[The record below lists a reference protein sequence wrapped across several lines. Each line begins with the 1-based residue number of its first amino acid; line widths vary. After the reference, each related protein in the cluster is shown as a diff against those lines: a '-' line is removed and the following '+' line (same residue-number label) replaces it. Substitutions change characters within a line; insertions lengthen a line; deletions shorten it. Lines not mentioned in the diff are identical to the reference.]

1 MKWYNKCLSL
11 YGKPFNNI
19 PINIIKEI
27 RANIK
32 AKQSDHPLVSIAI
45 IAHNEEYHLAAN
57 IWSLSETISKYPIEF
72 IGIDNNSSD
81 RTAEIFET
89 LGVPFFQEKRQSHGY
104 ARNCGLDH
112 AKGDYYICIDSD
124 TLYPPHYVEHLVK
137 HLAKPGISG
146 VYSLWSYIPDET
158 HSAIGLFFYELCRDI
173 YLYINSI
180 NRPELSVRGMVFAFK
195 TEYGK
200 KIRFRTNIK
209 RGEDGM
215 MANGLKDYG
224 KIKYIYDRNARPV
237 TGYRTIGNSLFHS
250 FRERALKAFKCIPLL
265 FTKQKEYKDID
276 SNIIN
281 KNTKNL

>member
-1 MKWYNKCLSL
+1 
-11 YGKPFNNI
+11 
-19 PINIIKEI
+19 
-27 RANIK
+27 
-32 AKQSDHPLVSIAI
+32 
-45 IAHNEEYHLAAN
+45 
-57 IWSLSETISKYPIEF
+57 
-72 IGIDNNSSD
+72 
-81 RTAEIFET
+81 
-89 LGVPFFQEKRQSHGY
+89 
-104 ARNCGLDH
+104 
-112 AKGDYYICIDSD
+112 
-124 TLYPPHYVEHLVK
+124 
-137 HLAKPGISG
+137 
-146 VYSLWSYIPDET
+146 
-158 HSAIGLFFYELCRDI
+158 
-173 YLYINSI
+173 
-180 NRPELSVRGMVFAFK
+180 MVFAFK